1 MNPPRRPRVVILGG
15 GFAGLTA
22 AATLKRAPVDV
33 PLVDRTN
40 HHVFQPLLYQAA
52 TAALAPSN
60 IAAPIRFLL
69 RKQKNATTLLADARG
84 IDVERR
90 VVFVDD
96 DRREIP
102 YDFLIVATGAR
113 HSYFGHPEWEP
124 FAPGLKSLDDA
135 TEIRRRFLLAFENA
149 EKTGDETEREAY
161 LTFIIVGGGPTGV
174 ELAGVMQEIARGTL
188 RPDFRRIDTA
198 KTRVLLL
205 EGGPRILPT
214 FPEDLS
220 ARAQRD
226 LEKIGVTVRT
236 NAMVTKI
243 EDGAVTVG
251 KENPERIATRT
262 VFWAA
267 GNESSPLGRDLKV
280 PLDKAGRVYV
290 LPDLSVPG
298 HSEIFVAGD
307 LARFEEKEGDA
318 TVPWVAQGAIQ
329 GGRAAAKNIVRTLKG
344 QPRQPFRYWNKGDL
358 AVIGRSKAV
367 GNLPWGKWWGFPAWL
382 LWLFI
387 HILYLVGFRNRIIV
401 LLEWGY
407 AYVAQQ
413 RGVRLITGAAKGN
426 RATPPRAL

>member
-1 MNPPRRPRVVILGG
+1 MKPPPRPRVVILGG

-33 PLVDRTN
+33 TLVDRTN
-40 HHVFQPLLYQAA
+40 HHVFQPLLYQVA

-243 EDGAVTVG
+243 EDGAVWVG

-267 GNESSPLGRDLKV
+267 GNQSSPLGRDLKV
-280 PLDKAGRVYV
+280 PLDKAGRVCV
-290 LPDLSVPG
+290 LPDLSIPG
-298 HSEIFVAGD
+298 HPEIFVAGD
-307 LARFEEKEGDA
+307 LARFEEEEGDK
-318 TVPWVAQGAIQ
+318 TVPWVAQGFD
-329 GGRAAAKNIVRTLKG
+329 AAFLLRLVA
-344 QPRQPFRYWNKGDL
+344 
-358 AVIGRSKAV
+358 SK
-367 GNLPWGKWWGFPAWL
+367 
-382 LWLFI
+382 
-387 HILYLVGFRNRIIV
+387 
-401 LLEWGY
+401 
-407 AYVAQQ
+407 
-413 RGVRLITGAAKGN
+413 
-426 RATPPRAL
+426 